1 MLLAMSLAQR
11 ALGAASGYL
20 RSNPSEIG
28 RAVRNAFGLRVGVP
42 IAALRWLGEQA
53 ERSGKV
59 QDLNIDP
66 NPPGIRV
73 GASVDLMS
81 TPIRAGA
88 IVFVDRIVF
97 NEEELTVALRL
108 EEISLK
114 LNGAAETPV
123 AALIKSGALDL
134 SNPGT
139 LIGYMPSRSPVIA
152 DAKENRITLDLMR
165 DPRIG
170 NNPLVRAAVAVLTS
184 FVTLR
189 NVETDSNHL
198 EVAFRALPAGVSGA
212 ARSVRQ
218 HVLLPS
224 LGRLLTKG

>member
-1 MLLAMSLAQR
+1 MSLAQR

-28 RAVRNAFGLRVGVP
+28 RAFRNALGLRLGVP
-42 IAALRWLGEQA
+42 LDALRWLGAQA

-59 QDLNIDP
+59 EDLKIDAV
-66 NPPGIRV
+66 PPGIRLA
-73 GASVDLMS
+73 ASVDLMS
-81 TPIRAGA
+81 TPIRASA
-88 IVFVDRIVF
+88 IAYVDRVVF
-97 NEEELTVALRL
+97 SDEELTVALRL

-114 LNGAAETPV
+114 LNGEAATPV

-152 DAKENRITLDLMR
+152 DAKENRIELDLMR

-189 NVETDSNHL
+189 NVETDRNHL
-198 EVAFRALPAGVSGA
+198 EVAFRALPSGVFGA
-212 ARSVRQ
+212 AKRVRE

-224 LGRLLTKG
+224 LGRLLAAR